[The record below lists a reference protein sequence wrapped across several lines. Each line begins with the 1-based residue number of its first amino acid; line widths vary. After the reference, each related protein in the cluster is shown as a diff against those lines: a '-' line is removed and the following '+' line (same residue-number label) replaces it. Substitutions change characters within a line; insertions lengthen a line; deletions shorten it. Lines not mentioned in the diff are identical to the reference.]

1 MVDTTISSYHKAK
14 IGDSL
19 LFSFKNKFLDSIP
32 YHDNVES
39 FTLCIPDIEDDVDD
53 NGIPL

>member
-1 MVDTTISSYHKAK
+1 MVHRTISKYQKAK
-14 IGDSL
+14 IWKLL

-39 FTLCIPDIEDDVDD
+39 FTLYIPDIEDDVD
-53 NGIPL
+53 NNSIPF

>member
-1 MVDTTISSYHKAK
+1 MVHRTISKYQKAK
-14 IGDSL
+14 IWKLL

-39 FTLCIPDIEDDVDD
+39 FTLCIPDIEDDVDN
-53 NGIPL
+53 NGIPF

>member
-1 MVDTTISSYHKAK
+1 MVHRTISKYQKAK
-14 IGDSL
+14 IWDSL

-39 FTLCIPDIEDDVDD
+39 FTLCIPDIEDDVDN